1 MRTLVQL
8 SDLHFGA
15 LNERVLEPLSARVH
29 ALAPDL
35 VIVSGDLT
43 QRAKSHQFRQARTWL
58 DSLPQ
63 PQLVVP
69 GNHDVPLYNVA
80 YRFLA
85 PLRRYRRHFSAELEP
100 SYHDA
105 EIAVLGV
112 STARSLVFKGGRIN
126 EAQIERVREA
136 FCRLP
141 DSVTKIVVTHH
152 PFDLPD
158 DWQERDQVAGR
169 AAKALRQLSHCGADV
184 YVSGHLH
191 KAHAGELASPLELP
205 GLAPLFVAAGT
216 STSSRGRGEKNAFN
230 VLRVEP
236 DAIRIGLFEWDEARG
251 DFTPTR
257 QQEFVRRERRWI
269 RAGAA

>member
-15 LNERVLEPLSARVH
+15 IDPRLLDPLRAKVVE
-29 ALAPDL
+29 LAPHL

-43 QRAKSHQFRQARTWL
+43 QRAKSREFDAARAWL
-58 DSLPQ
+58 ETLPK
-63 PQLVVP
+63 PQVVVP

-85 PLRRYRRHFSAELEP
+85 PLRRYRRHFSPDLEP
-100 SYHDA
+100 SFVDD

-126 EAQIERVREA
+126 EEQIERIRA
-136 FCRLP
+136 TFCRLP
-141 DSVTKIVVTHH
+141 DTMTKIVVTHH
-152 PFDLPD
+152 PFDMPD
-158 DWQERDQVAGR
+158 DWSEKDQVAGR
-169 AAKALRQLSHCGADV
+169 AAKALKQLSRCGADV

-191 KAHAGELASPLELP
+191 KAHSGELATPVELP

-216 STSSRGRGEKNAFN
+216 APSTRGRGEKNAFN
-230 VLRVEP
+230 VLRVASQEI
-236 DAIRIGLFEWDEARG
+236 ALELFEWDDARR
-251 DFTPTR
+251 DFTVTHR
-257 QQEFVRRERRWI
+257 KRFHRHDKRWKE
-269 RAGAA
+269 AGGS